1 MHIGGILLKKSILY
15 LLLVV
20 LSICIAGCGKAGND
34 ADVWAQAMYTEDT
47 ELGKGAKTVIV
58 EVEAEDKIVVFTV
71 RSDKE
76 FLGDA
81 LLEHKLIDG
90 EQGAY
95 GLYVK
100 KVNGIMADYDKNQCY
115 WGFYKNG
122 ESMSTGVDSEK
133 FKNGDEYR
141 IVYTK

>member
-1 MHIGGILLKKSILY
+1 MKKGILY

-20 LSICIAGCGKAGND
+20 LSFCIIGCGQAGD
-34 ADVWAQAMYTEDT
+34 DGDVWSQAMYTEDT

-58 EVEAEDKIVVFTV
+58 EVEAEDKSVTFTV
-71 RSDKE
+71 HSDKDI
-76 FLGDA
+76 LGDA
-81 LLEHKLIDG
+81 LLENKLIDG

-100 KVNGIMADYDKNQCY
+100 KVNGIMADYDINQCY

-122 ESMSTGVDSEK
+122 ESMNTGVDGEK
-133 FKNGDEYR
+133 FKDGDNYR